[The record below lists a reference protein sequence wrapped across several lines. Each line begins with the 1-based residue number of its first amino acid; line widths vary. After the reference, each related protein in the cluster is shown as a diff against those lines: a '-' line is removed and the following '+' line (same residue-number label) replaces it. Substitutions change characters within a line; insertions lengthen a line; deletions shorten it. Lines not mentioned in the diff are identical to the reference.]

1 LENKYKKGKNMPEEI
16 LKTRVGRTP
25 LIRARELEKELKI
38 KKIYLKLEGNNPSG
52 HREDRLA
59 YLIIRDAIARGKKTI
74 TMGTF
79 GTIGGSLSYISQYFD
94 VKCVFYVPNKKIISR
109 KKLFTHKNVK
119 IIEYGKT
126 YQDCVKESKRV
137 AKEKKWYDANF
148 GEANSLMN
156 MYAFSY
162 ITKEINHQINDKID
176 TVFCQTFNGSSI
188 SGLHLGFKELW
199 VNEEIDYL
207 PQLWVASTDNGNAI
221 IESYKKNSR
230 KILVLTKENLHKT
243 KLSRHMI
250 NPDCL
255 NGQDALNA
263 IHDTN
268 GVAIGVADSELEKY
282 SKKLKQSENIKITI
296 PNSYPIAAFIK
307 KVKQGKIKNGN
318 HVIIL
323 DDGTIELDVRELEKK
338 DLNISYK
345 KFLENLDSWLLDF
358 SDPLEEMKEAVENAF
373 EKGFVIGAFDRKTI
387 VGVAILSKMQF
398 DFFFPTYHL
407 SYIATKKDVK
417 GRGIATQ
424 LLKKAIEVSKGELTL
439 HVEIN
444 NKRAIKLYEKMGL
457 RKKYYRMQYAGEE
470 HEKRISK

>member
-1 LENKYKKGKNMPEEI
+1 MPEQI

-25 LIRARELEKELKI
+25 LIRARKLEKELKI

-59 YLIIRDAIARGKKTI
+59 YLIIRDALARNKKTI

-79 GTIGGSLSYISQYFD
+79 GTIGGSLAYLSQYFD
-94 VKCVFYVPNKKIISR
+94 VKCVFYVPNKKRIAR
-109 KKLFTHKNVK
+109 KKLFTPENVK

-126 YQDCVKESKRV
+126 YQDCVKESKKI
-137 AKEKKWYDANF
+137 AKQKNWYDANF

-162 ITKEINHQINDKID
+162 IAKEINQQIKDKID

-199 VNEEIDYL
+199 INEEIDSL
-207 PQLWVASTDNGNAI
+207 PQIWATSTENGNAI
-221 IESYKKNSR
+221 IESFKKKSR
-230 KILVLTKENLHKT
+230 ELLTLEKKDLNKT
-243 KLSRHMI
+243 KLSRQMI
-250 NPDCL
+250 NPNCL

-268 GVAIGVADSELEKY
+268 GFALGVTDEEIKEY
-282 SKKLKQSENIKITI
+282 SKKLKQTEKIKMTL
-296 PNSYPIAAFIK
+296 PNSYPITAFIK
-307 KVKQGKIKNGN
+307 AVKQGKIKNGN

-323 DDGTIELDVRELEKK
+323 DDGTIKIDVRELEKK
-338 DLNISYK
+338 DLDISYK
-345 KFLENLDSWLLDF
+345 KFLDNLDTWLLEF
-358 SDPLEEMKEAVENAF
+358 TDPLNEMKEAVENAF
-373 EKGFVIGAFDRKTI
+373 EKGYVIGAFDHKTI
-387 VGVAILSKMQF
+387 VGIVILSRMPF
-398 DFFFPTYHL
+398 ESFFPKYHL

-424 LLKKAIEVSKGELTL
+424 LLRKAIEMSKGDLTL
-439 HVEIN
+439 HVETN

-457 RKKYYRMQYAGEE
+457 RKKYYRMHYVGEE
-470 HEKRISK
+470 HEKELP